1 MRNPLLWKIFYLQE
15 ADNSMSNPTLKKIA
29 EILGVSVS
37 TVSRGLQQHPDI
49 SKATRQK
56 IVELAASLDYEPNA
70 NAVQLRT
77 RNSKLLGI
85 LVPTISN
92 FFYDSF
98 ISAIEEQGRK
108 NGYSIMILQSGN
120 DPAIEA
126 DNLKLLRQN
135 RISGL
140 FACISPLTGD
150 LAQYAKFKEQET
162 PVVFFDVVPDSDT
175 IYKVCMADASAG
187 KLAAETLIL
196 KKKKRILAIFGNSHM
211 SITQKR
217 INAFS
222 EVLSQHQPAIPITPV
237 YATSSI
243 EAKSITTES
252 LQLTQKPDAIFCMSD
267 EILIGVMKA
276 VQENQVRIPE
286 EIGIISISNG
296 FIPKLYYPEITYVET
311 NGHMLGDLAFSQMML
326 CLKQSIP
333 FEEKILDVKL
343 VDGGSL

>member
-1 MRNPLLWKIFYLQE
+1 
-15 ADNSMSNPTLKKIA
+15 MSNPTLKKIA
-29 EILGVSVS
+29 DILGVSVS

-56 IVELAASLDYEPNA
+56 IMELAATLEYEPNA

-85 LVPTISN
+85 LVPSISN

-98 ISAIEEQGRK
+98 ISAIEEEGRK
-108 NGYSIMILQSGN
+108 NGYSVMILQCGN

-150 LAQYAKFKEQET
+150 LTQYAKFRELDT
-162 PVVFFDVVPDSDT
+162 PVVFFDVVPESDAL
-175 IYKVCMADASAG
+175 YKVCMADGSAG
-187 KLAAETLIL
+187 KLAAEALFQ
-196 KKKKRILAIFGNSHM
+196 KKKKRVLAIFGNKQM

-217 INAFS
+217 KTAFT
-222 EVLSQHQPAIPITPV
+222 ETLLRQDPAVSITLV
-237 YATSSI
+237 HACSST
-243 EAKSITTES
+243 EAKSITAKA
-252 LQLTQKPDAIFCMSD
+252 LQKKQQPDAIFCMSD
-267 EILIGVMKA
+267 EILIGAMKA
-276 VQENQVRIPE
+276 LQESLVRIPE

-296 FIPKLYYPEITYVET
+296 FIPKLFYPEITYVET
-311 NGHMLGDLAFSQMML
+311 NGHMLGELAFSQMML
-326 CLKQSIP
+326 CLKQAIP
-333 FEEKILDVKL
+333 FEEKVLDVRL
-343 VDGGSL
+343 VKGGSL